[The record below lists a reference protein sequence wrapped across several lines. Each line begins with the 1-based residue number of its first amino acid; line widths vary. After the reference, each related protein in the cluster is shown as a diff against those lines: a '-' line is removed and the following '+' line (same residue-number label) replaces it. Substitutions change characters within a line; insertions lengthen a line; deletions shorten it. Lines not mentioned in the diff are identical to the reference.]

1 MCADRAVV
9 NFSGKGLKLNE
20 AEDATEIANAIE
32 DQSADLTT
40 INLEGNTLGIPAAE
54 VIGKAL
60 ESASKLKFALL
71 KDLFTGRLKTEIP
84 DALRHLTN
92 GILKANA
99 KLEELD
105 LSDNAF
111 GPIGMKALVDFLG
124 SESCADLKILKLN
137 NNGLGIQGSTLLS
150 TVVHKLTKLEVLICG
165 RNRLE
170 NDGSIAMSKSL
181 QKLTSL
187 KRLEIFQNG
196 IRFEGMKEIS
206 LALQVNKNLE
216 ELNMNDN
223 TMTDDGA
230 KLIAEGLKHLKQL
243 KVVNFGDSLTRSEGF
258 KSIISALDES
268 GALQTLSELVLNGN
282 EIKGADPA
290 QHFIDV
296 ISKCNNKEL
305 KVDLSTNAFGAAVVE
320 KLLVELKDK
329 IELTVNEDEG
339 DDEDAGEDDEDAG
352 EDDEKVKQLLRSPD
366 TTIDDLCSQIINLSV
381 DGFDEG
387 KQNVSDRVLKQ
398 SEELLAATSSKTS
411 NSCNVANSLLV
422 HMGLLKNEEDGK
434 YKLVQD
440 LRGPF
445 MTLKGL
451 SPRLDKTQKDVLQ
464 TFIGNKSNKQV
475 DSTGKFKTQLMQS
488 LFV

>member
-1 MCADRAVV
+1 MSTDRSIV

-20 AEDATEIANAIE
+20 AQDANEIANAIR
-32 DQSADLTT
+32 DQSAELIT

-54 VIGKAL
+54 VIGQAL

-124 SESCADLKILKLN
+124 SESCANLKILKLN

-150 TVVHKLTKLEVLICG
+150 TVVQKLTKLEVLICG

-181 QKLTSL
+181 QKLNSL

-206 LALQVNKNLE
+206 LALQANTNLV
-216 ELNMNDN
+216 ELNLNDN
-223 TMTDDGA
+223 TMTDEGA
-230 KLIAEGLKHLKQL
+230 QQIAEGLKHLKHL

-258 KSIISALDES
+258 KSIISALHES
-268 GALQTLSELVLNGN
+268 GALQTLTELVLNGN
-282 EIKGADPA
+282 EIKGAGPA

-296 ISKCNNKEL
+296 ISKTDNKEL
-305 KVDLSTNAFGAAVVE
+305 KVDLSANAFGATVVE
-320 KLLVELKDK
+320 KLLGELENK
-329 IELTVNEDEG
+329 IKLTVNDDEG
-339 DDEDAGEDDEDAG
+339 DDDEEADQA
-352 EDDEKVKQLLRSPD
+352 DDEKVKQLLASPD
-366 TTIDDLCSQIINLSV
+366 TTIDDLCSQIVNLSV
-381 DGFDEG
+381 EGFDED
-387 KQNVSDRVLKQ
+387 KQAVPERVLKQ
-398 SEELLAATSSKTS
+398 SEELLAATSSKTT
-411 NSCNVANSLLV
+411 NSFNVANSLLV
-422 HMGLLKNEEDGK
+422 HMGLLKDEEDGK
-434 YKLVQD
+434 YKQVQD

-445 MTLKGL
+445 LTLKSL
-451 SPRLDKTQKDVLQ
+451 SPRLNKSQKDVLQ
-464 TFIGNKSNKQV
+464 AFIGNKPNKQV
-475 DSTGKFKTQLMQS
+475 DSTGKIKTQLMQS
-488 LFV
+488 LFA